1 MKAHL
6 SYDASDLIFR
16 LLFSLI
22 FLGLGLEHL
31 FSDGLIQGMM
41 PAWLGSK
48 RVWSIIAG
56 VVLLG
61 GGISVAIGYKVH
73 PAAMML
79 GGFLIVVTL
88 AIHLP
93 ALFHKPANLPADWSW
108 LWDVYQR
115 SNFFKNLCLLGVC
128 FHLTHHR
135 VGKYAIGRPREN
147 FKSESP
153 SADDEA

>member
-1 MKAHL
+1 MKAHF
-6 SYDASDLIFR
+6 SYDTSDLIFR

-22 FLGLGLEHL
+22 FIGLGLEHI
-31 FSDGLIQGMM
+31 FSDDLIQGMM

-48 RVWSIIAG
+48 RVLSIIAG

-61 GGISVAIGYKVH
+61 GGVSVAIGFNVC
-73 PAAMML
+73 PAAMLL

-88 AIHLP
+88 TIHLP

-135 VGKYAIGRPREN
+135 VGKYAIGRVRPDI
-147 FKSESP
+147 KSDSPGES
-153 SADDEA
+153 DET